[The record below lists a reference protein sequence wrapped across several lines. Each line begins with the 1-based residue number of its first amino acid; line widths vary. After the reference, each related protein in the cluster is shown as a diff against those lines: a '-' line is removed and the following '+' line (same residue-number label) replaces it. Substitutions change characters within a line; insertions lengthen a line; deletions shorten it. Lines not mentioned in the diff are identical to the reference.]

1 VGVIVIGIGDSE
13 LPVIGLLL
21 EISGGSKGAIDQAGD
36 VGMLAGVSFMAVLCS
51 ISSPKWKKRREEW
64 SINKIKNKMK

>member
-1 VGVIVIGIGDSE
+1 VIVIGIGDSE

-21 EISGGSKGAIDQAGD
+21 EISGGGEGAIDQAGD
-36 VGMLAGVSFMAVLCS
+36 VGMLSGVSFTAVSCS

>member
-1 VGVIVIGIGDSE
+1 MIGIGDSE

-21 EISGGSKGAIDQAGD
+21 ERSGGGEGAIDQAGD
-36 VGMLAGVSFMAVLCS
+36 VGMLLGVSFTAVSCS